1 MLSHKLGSNI
11 GSHARDVATRSRHGC
26 RKTPRHWISGHS
38 HNRYLGTR
46 RLQMLRET
54 RPNDV
59 NHVWPGLG
67 NLLSQGRK
75 ALRLSRRSPSI
86 NPDRLAFDVAEPRQF
101 IEKCSIA
108 LAQARGPRHYLDGLK
123 RMHHCQQWQLALL
136 GRRSKREC

>member
-11 GSHARDVATRSRHGC
+11 GSYARDVASRSGHR
-26 RKTPRHWISGHS
+26 RRETPRHWISGHG

-54 RPNDV
+54 CRDDMNY
-59 NHVWPGLG
+59 VWPGLSH
-67 NLLSQGRK
+67 LLSQGRK
-75 ALRLSRRSPSI
+75 TLRLSRRSPSI
-86 NPDRLAFDVAEPRQF
+86 NPDRLALDIAEPRQF

-123 RMHHCQQWQLALL
+123 RMHHSQQWQLALL
-136 GRRSKREC
+136 GRRSKRE

>member
-1 MLSHKLGSNI
+1 MLSCKLGSNI
-11 GSHARDVATRSRHGC
+11 GSYASNVASRSGYR
-26 RKTPRHWISGHS
+26 RREAPRHWIGGHS

-46 RLQMLRET
+46 RLQMLHET

-67 NLLSQGRK
+67 NLLSQSRK

-86 NPDRLAFDVAEPRQF
+86 NPDRLPFDVAEPRQF

-108 LAQARGPRHYLDGLK
+108 LA
-123 RMHHCQQWQLALL
+123 
-136 GRRSKREC
+136 